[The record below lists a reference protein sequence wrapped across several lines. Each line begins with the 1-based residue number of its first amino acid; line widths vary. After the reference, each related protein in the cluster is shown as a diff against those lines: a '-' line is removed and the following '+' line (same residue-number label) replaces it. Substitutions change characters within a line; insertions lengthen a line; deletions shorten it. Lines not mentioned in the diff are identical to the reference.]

1 MTFIK
6 VERKSRRQRIIIIM
20 IINSRIGAS
29 GFVHQTW
36 LRLQGSWFDQTAAK
50 GGKERCSL
58 TQKNKG
64 QFTDVKCQ

>member
-1 MTFIK
+1 
-6 VERKSRRQRIIIIM
+6 M
-20 IINSRIGAS
+20 IINYIIGAS

-58 TQKNKG
+58 T
-64 QFTDVKCQ
+64 